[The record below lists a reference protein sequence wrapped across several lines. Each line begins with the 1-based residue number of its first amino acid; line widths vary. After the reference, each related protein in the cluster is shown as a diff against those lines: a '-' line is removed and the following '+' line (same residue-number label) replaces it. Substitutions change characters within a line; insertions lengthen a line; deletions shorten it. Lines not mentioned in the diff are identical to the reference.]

1 MIMCHIIPQRN
12 LIADMWAPLSVI
24 SYRFPALTSFHNA
37 VRQVRQSI
45 YYWHYTSNI
54 HLHVID
60 GAHTQA
66 RSHAPHAMS
75 WAVRRHVREPA
86 HANTEDICA
95 WRFIWMPWWWRRLYM
110 RIRNWPVR
118 SQRQRSSCCRC
129 RWPLALVDAFAV
141 TSYIMQTFL
150 TVVQIMRECLR

>member
-1 MIMCHIIPQRN
+1 MSHQRH

-24 SYRFPALTSFHNA
+24 SYRFPARTSCHNA
-37 VRQVRQSI
+37 VRQLRQSI

-95 WRFIWMPWWWRRLYM
+95 WRVIWMPWLWRLRLHAHQKLA
-110 RIRNWPVR
+110 RPEPTPAIFVLPL
-118 SQRQRSSCCRC
+118 
-129 RWPLALVDAFAV
+129 PLALVEAFTV
-141 TSYIMQTFL
+141 TSYIMQTFSM
-150 TVVQIMRECLR
+150 VVQIMRECLR